1 MENNE
6 QETNMATA
14 EKYTTLISLISR
26 IEDRLRRS
34 DLIYLSLNIFVLL
47 FMIVFT
53 SSLTRKIDYFLTP
66 LDLSFILI
74 CVAIGVLVNSSWI
87 IFAMRTQLR
96 LKLRYFQ
103 ARTMER
109 KMNCSGE
116 NIFSDEHIFFD
127 PDIRRLDSFDNKE
140 ILHYPSKGLTAMD
153 GFVGSA
159 KPRHLSWILPTL
171 FITIDW
177 SMFFLAITRV

>member
-1 MENNE
+1 MKNNE
-6 QETNMATA
+6 QGTDIATA
-14 EKYTTLISLISR
+14 EKYIALISLITR

-34 DLIYLSLNIFVLL
+34 DLVYLSLNIFTLS
-47 FMIVFT
+47 FSIFFT
-53 SSLTRKIDYFLTP
+53 SSLTREIDYFLTP
-66 LDLSFILI
+66 LDITFIFI
-74 CVAIGVLVNSSWI
+74 CTVVGMLVNVNWI

-109 KMNCSGE
+109 KMNSFSE

-127 PDIRRLDSFDNKE
+127 PDIYRLDSFDNKE
-140 ILHYPSKGLTAMD
+140 VLLYPSRGLTGMD

-159 KPRHLSWILPTL
+159 KPRHLSWILPAI

-177 SMFFLAITRV
+177 SIFFLAITRV